1 MKEPKT
7 GVQLYTL
14 RDYIQTAPDFDRT
27 LSRLQQMGV
36 CDIQIS
42 GIGGDI
48 PADEIARIVQ
58 KYDMH
63 VCVTHQSYDRLCN
76 DLPGVIEL
84 HQKIGCDAV
93 GLGCGPS
100 ESRAGL
106 ESAKAFVK
114 NLEAIAKNL
123 AAHGLRFHYHNH
135 DFEFRAFPGTDTTLW
150 DLLLDA
156 NPDLIHFIP
165 DIAWMHVA
173 GKDPAAMLETIAD
186 RVKVVHFKD
195 YVPKEDGSPRFVS
208 LGQGVVDL
216 KACFAVCR
224 EKEIPYIV
232 YEQDNSWEQ
241 DDPFMSTQTSLD
253 YFETLHAMD

>member
-36 CDIQIS
+36 SDIQIS

-48 PADEIARIVQ
+48 PTDEIALIVQ

-76 DLPGVIEL
+76 DLPGVIDL

-106 ESAKAFVK
+106 EPAKAFVK

-135 DFEFRAFPGTDTTLW
+135 DFEFRACDSLELQRWGF
-150 DLLLDA
+150 
-156 NPDLIHFIP
+156 H
-165 DIAWMHVA
+165 
-173 GKDPAAMLETIAD
+173 PAFCCKI
-186 RVKVVHFKD
+186 RSI
-195 YVPKEDGSPRFVS
+195 G
-208 LGQGVVDL
+208 
-216 KACFAVCR
+216 
-224 EKEIPYIV
+224 
-232 YEQDNSWEQ
+232 
-241 DDPFMSTQTSLD
+241 
-253 YFETLHAMD
+253 